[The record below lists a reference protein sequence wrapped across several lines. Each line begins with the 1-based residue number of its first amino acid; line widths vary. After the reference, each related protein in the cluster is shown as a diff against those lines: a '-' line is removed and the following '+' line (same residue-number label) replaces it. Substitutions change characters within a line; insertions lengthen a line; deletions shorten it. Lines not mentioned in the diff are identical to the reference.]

1 MAVQIMPDRNRPK
14 YAGAQ
19 PTPEEAK
26 AALTGYTAY
35 FGTYIRHRDVTT
47 TTFCP
52 MTVGFNVRYWHK
64 ADIA

>member
-26 AALTGYTAY
+26 AALSATLPILGR
-35 FGTYIRHRDVTT
+35 IRL
-47 TTFCP
+47 TFRQAP
-52 MTVGFNVRYWHK
+52 
-64 ADIA
+64 